1 MQSLDYD
8 YIAKLVQKTK
18 EGDSDAFAELY
29 TATYQ
34 QQYRTAYRFV
44 RDQHQAQDII
54 QDVYII
60 VLKNIDS
67 FKNPRLFIS
76 WLGQIN
82 FRVCYDYT
90 KKAKRRGEQF
100 MPTDEMSYF
109 ASSDSVEDAVVDGI
123 LHSELQ
129 DYILSLPPKQSQ
141 AIIMKY
147 FNNMTLEEIA
157 DAMNLSKSTIKRE
170 LAKARDT
177 LRKLVENGRK
187 EVSAANEK

>member
-1 MQSLDYD
+1 
-8 YIAKLVQKTK
+8 
-18 EGDSDAFAELY
+18 
-29 TATYQ
+29 
-34 QQYRTAYRFV
+34 
-44 RDQHQAQDII
+44 
-54 QDVYII
+54 
-60 VLKNIDS
+60 
-67 FKNPRLFIS
+67 
-76 WLGQIN
+76 
-82 FRVCYDYT
+82 
-90 KKAKRRGEQF
+90 